1 MAVFRDPAALRRH
14 IEKAVLEQ
22 QKEVIITA
30 QAWLGSSKN
39 SPRDTGRLRSSWFA
53 AEGAPSTEVAPEVTA
68 RTQRNQRRRRAE
80 RGELGRDAGRPQKNA
95 ADLEMKLGTDYHLTN
110 NLPYAQPIALGVN
123 LPPSWGGEH
132 RVVSA
137 PKTWFID
144 FVNSELPKIGDVAGR
159 VIKRR
164 FDL

>member
-1 MAVFRDPAALRRH
+1 MATFTDPEALRRH
-14 IEKAVLEQ
+14 IEKAAAEQ
-22 QKEVIITA
+22 IKEALITS

-53 AEGAPSTEVAPEVTA
+53 AEGQPSGEVAPE
-68 RTQRNQRRRRAE
+68 
-80 RGELGRDAGRPQKNA
+80 DADAPQTDAKG
-95 ADLEMKLGTDYHLTN
+95 LEVQIDQDYHLTN

-144 FVNSELPKIGDVAGR
+144 FVNAELPRIGDAAGR

>member
-1 MAVFRDPAALRRH
+1 MAVFRDPTALRRH

-53 AEGAPSTEVAPEVTA
+53 AEGAPSTEVPPE
-68 RTQRNQRRRRAE
+68 
-80 RGELGRDAGRPQKNA
+80 DADSPQKDA
-95 ADLEMKLGTDYHLTN
+95 AGLEMKLGTDYHLTSS
-110 NLPYAQPIALGVN
+110 LPYTAPIALGVN
-123 LPPSWGGEH
+123 TPPSWGGEH

>member
-1 MAVFRDPAALRRH
+1 MPVFNNPRDLRRH
-14 IEKAVLEQ
+14 IEKAAAEQ
-22 QKEVIITA
+22 QKEVIIAA

-53 AEGAPSTEVAPEVTA
+53 AEGTPSTEVAPEVTA

-95 ADLEMKLGTDYHLTN
+95 VELEMKMNTNYHLTN
-110 NLPYAQPIALGVN
+110 NLPYAAPIALGVN
-123 LPPSWGGEH
+123 TPPSWDDEH

-144 FVNSELPKIGDVAGR
+144 FVNSELPKIGDKAGQ

>member
-1 MAVFRDPAALRRH
+1 MTTFRDPRALIAHLEAA
-14 IEKAVLEQ
+14 AAEQ
-22 QKEVIITA
+22 LKETIVTS

-53 AEGAPSTEVAPEVTA
+53 AEGNPSGEVAPEGANSPQTDAKGLEVVI
-68 RTQRNQRRRRAE
+68 
-80 RGELGRDAGRPQKNA
+80 GR
-95 ADLEMKLGTDYHLTN
+95 DYHLTN
-110 NLPYAQPIALGVN
+110 NLPYAAPIALGVN
-123 LPPSWGGEH
+123 LPPSWGGQW

-137 PKTWFID
+137 PRTWFID
-144 FVNSELPKIGDVAGR
+144 FRNSEIPRIMQAAGR

>member
-1 MAVFRDPAALRRH
+1 MPTFSNPKDLIAHL
-14 IEKAVLEQ
+14 EKAAAEQ
-22 QKEVIITA
+22 LKETIVTS

-53 AEGAPSTEVAPEVTA
+53 AEGSPSGQEAPEGANSPQTDAKGLEVVIG
-68 RTQRNQRRRRAE
+68 RN
-80 RGELGRDAGRPQKNA
+80 
-95 ADLEMKLGTDYHLTN
+95 YHLTN
-110 NLPYAQPIALGVN
+110 NLPYAAPIALGVN
-123 LPPSWGGEH
+123 LPPSWGGVH

-137 PKTWFID
+137 PPSWFID
-144 FVNSELPKIGDVAGR
+144 FRNQEIPRIAEAAGR